1 MAPALSAARFLS
13 QLKRWGVPVDVVYD
27 HWATH
32 NRGER
37 GDGWGDVHGVLWHHT
52 GTDSQSTAVLY
63 NGRTDLPGPLCHG
76 GIRADGVL
84 VPIGWGRTNH
94 AGLGDSRVMTKLTTE
109 AYSGIL
115 KPRRFANGVAGD
127 MDGNARLYGFEIMY
141 AGTHGMTKSQYRTAQ
156 RVSAALCEAHKWGA
170 KSIAGH
176 GEWTSQKWDPGY
188 APGRMMDMATV
199 RNDLAELIH
208 QGPGYTTYVVKA
220 GDTLWGIAVTLL
232 GNGAR
237 WTDIVTLN
245 GLQSDQ
251 LTPGQTLRI
260 PTK

>member
-1 MAPALSAARFLS
+1 M
-13 QLKRWGVPVDVVYD
+13 G
-27 HWATH
+27 
-32 NRGER
+32 
-37 GDGWGDVHGVLWHHT
+37 
-52 GTDSQSTAVLY
+52 
-63 NGRTDLPGPLCHG
+63 
-76 GIRADGVL
+76 
-84 VPIGWGRTNH
+84 
-94 AGLGDSRVMTKLTTE
+94 KLTSE

-115 KPRRFANGVAGD
+115 KPRRFANGVAGN

-141 AGTHGMTKSQYRTAQ
+141 AGSHGMTSAQYRTSL

-188 APGRMMDMATV
+188 APGRMMDMSAV
-199 RNDLAELIH
+199 RNDLATLIH
-208 QGPGYTTYVVKA
+208 NGPGYTTYVVKA
-220 GDTLWGIAVTLL
+220 GDTLWKIAVTLL
-232 GNGAR
+232 GDGAR
-237 WTDIVTLN
+237 WTEIVTLN